1 MEETAPAN
9 SEITNDIL
17 VNNDGDKL
25 SQEDIMWEARRQKN
39 KKLYTMAR
47 NHLGLGRHWLQQ
59 KRLPKS
65 RQWGGGIK

>member
-1 MEETAPAN
+1 MEETETN

-17 VNNDGDKL
+17 VNKEGVKMSL
-25 SQEDIMWEARRQKN
+25 EEIMWEARRRKN
-39 KKLYTMAR
+39 RKLYAMAR
-47 NHLGLGRHWLQQ
+47 NELGLGKHWLQQ

>member
-1 MEETAPAN
+1 MEETETN

-17 VNNDGDKL
+17 VNKEGVEM
-25 SQEDIMWEARRQKN
+25 SPEDIMWEARRQKN

-47 NHLGLGRHWLQQ
+47 NHLGLGKNWLQQ